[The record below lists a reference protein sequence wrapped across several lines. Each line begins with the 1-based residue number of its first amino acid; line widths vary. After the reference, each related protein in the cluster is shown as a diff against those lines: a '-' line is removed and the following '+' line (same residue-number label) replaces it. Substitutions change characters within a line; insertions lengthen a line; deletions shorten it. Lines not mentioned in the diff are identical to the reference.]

1 MRKYPR
7 IGMTA
12 LAIALFLQACTTITF
27 VRDPKSTRTNYSE
40 WHHNWIF
47 GLMEGSDPVDMH
59 DRCNGAEWKTITTEH
74 TFIQA
79 LVNGIT
85 YQLYNPHNV
94 EFACAKTAGGD
105 ASPEKAQTLSKPSAP
120 AKTRK

>member
-1 MRKYPR
+1 
-7 IGMTA
+7 MTA
-12 LAIALFLQACTTITF
+12 LAIAFFSQSCTTITF

-47 GLMEGSDPVDMH
+47 GLMEGSDPVDMNA
-59 DRCNGAEWKTITTEH
+59 RCNGAEWKTITTEH

-85 YQLYNPHNV
+85 YQMYNPHNV
-94 EFACAKTAGGD
+94 EFACARAGGD
-105 ASPEKAQTLSKPSAP
+105 TAAEKAPGPAKPSAP
-120 AKTRK
+120 ARTKR